1 MKKLIGCGAAPGCVR
16 GTAVCLRM
24 DELTVER
31 ISTEAVEPE
40 LQKLQQAR
48 SEYSA
53 SLQKLIGCEGQP
65 EDAAAILESYL
76 DILDDDAFFTA
87 VQEHVASKH
96 VNVDF
101 AIREEESAILVQF
114 SALDDP
120 YLRERATDISNVCSE
135 LIRRIQGRTQSFS
148 LNELPEGRKAVLFAE
163 DLTPDQTLR
172 LSPEKIG
179 GFVTE
184 KGGLTSHTVI
194 LAKTLGVPAVI
205 GLAGAVRE
213 VNGGEDVVL
222 YGSGEVIVS
231 PDRQETERFEQ
242 ALKKQQSMSDAYN
255 AVLGKSARTL
265 DGRDVRVCTNIGNW
279 KDSSELDVLDTCD
292 GVGLYR
298 TEFIYMES
306 DGYPTEEQQFE
317 YYRTVVQRAHGNEV
331 IIRTLDIGGDKKA
344 SYMDLPQESNP
355 FLGYRAIRLCL
366 GHLDIFQV
374 QLRAILRASAYG
386 KAAIMFPMIAS
397 VEELRSAKKVLLQ
410 AKDQLRAENIP
421 FDDQIAVGIMVET
434 PAAVQLSDLLAKESD
449 FFSIGT
455 NDLIQYTTATDRM
468 NENVQYL
475 YDTCSMAVLRSV
487 NMVCQNAA
495 KYGVPVNMCGEAA
508 SDATVIP
515 LWVAMGLA
523 ELSVVPGQVA
533 RTKYIVDHLDQ
544 GKLRQRLPELLSL
557 ATVEEVRAAM
567 KAIGREYHILP
578 DEG

>member
-31 ISTEAVEPE
+31 ISTDAVEPE

-101 AIREEESAILVQF
+101 AIREEESTILVQF

-205 GLAGAVRE
+205 GLCGAR
-213 VNGGEDVVL
+213 GE
-222 YGSGEVIVS
+222 
-231 PDRQETERFEQ
+231 RR
-242 ALKKQQSMSDAYN
+242 
-255 AVLGKSARTL
+255 R
-265 DGRDVRVCTNIGNW
+265 GRC
-279 KDSSELDVLDTCD
+279 
-292 GVGLYR
+292 
-298 TEFIYMES
+298 
-306 DGYPTEEQQFE
+306 
-317 YYRTVVQRAHGNEV
+317 A
-331 IIRTLDIGGDKKA
+331 
-344 SYMDLPQESNP
+344 
-355 FLGYRAIRLCL
+355 
-366 GHLDIFQV
+366 
-374 QLRAILRASAYG
+374 
-386 KAAIMFPMIAS
+386 
-397 VEELRSAKKVLLQ
+397 
-410 AKDQLRAENIP
+410 
-421 FDDQIAVGIMVET
+421 
-434 PAAVQLSDLLAKESD
+434 
-449 FFSIGT
+449 
-455 NDLIQYTTATDRM
+455 
-468 NENVQYL
+468 
-475 YDTCSMAVLRSV
+475 
-487 NMVCQNAA
+487 
-495 KYGVPVNMCGEAA
+495 
-508 SDATVIP
+508 
-515 LWVAMGLA
+515 
-523 ELSVVPGQVA
+523 
-533 RTKYIVDHLDQ
+533 
-544 GKLRQRLPELLSL
+544 LRQR
-557 ATVEEVRAAM
+557 
-567 KAIGREYHILP
+567 
-578 DEG
+578 

>member
-1 MKKLIGCGAAPGCVR
+1 M
-16 GTAVCLRM
+16 
-24 DELTVER
+24 
-31 ISTEAVEPE
+31 
-40 LQKLQQAR
+40 
-48 SEYSA
+48 
-53 SLQKLIGCEGQP
+53 
-65 EDAAAILESYL
+65 
-76 DILDDDAFFTA
+76 
-87 VQEHVASKH
+87 
-96 VNVDF
+96 
-101 AIREEESAILVQF
+101 
-114 SALDDP
+114 
-120 YLRERATDISNVCSE
+120 
-135 LIRRIQGRTQSFS
+135 
-148 LNELPEGRKAVLFAE
+148 
-163 DLTPDQTLR
+163 
-172 LSPEKIG
+172 
-179 GFVTE
+179 
-184 KGGLTSHTVI
+184 
-194 LAKTLGVPAVI
+194 
-205 GLAGAVRE
+205 
-213 VNGGEDVVL
+213 
-222 YGSGEVIVS
+222 
-231 PDRQETERFEQ
+231 
-242 ALKKQQSMSDAYN
+242 
-255 AVLGKSARTL
+255 
-265 DGRDVRVCTNIGNW
+265 
-279 KDSSELDVLDTCD
+279 
-292 GVGLYR
+292 
-298 TEFIYMES
+298 
-306 DGYPTEEQQFE
+306 
-317 YYRTVVQRAHGNEV
+317 
-331 IIRTLDIGGDKKA
+331 
-344 SYMDLPQESNP
+344 
-355 FLGYRAIRLCL
+355 
-366 GHLDIFQV
+366 

-397 VEELRSAKKVLLQ
+397 VEELRSAKKVLQQ